1 MFGITTLRRLRDEI
15 DAHLATIRRSLTAE
29 NLRAEAQRNLLDE
42 VDAHIATIRARR
54 EADDALAAE
63 QRTTRLLAEQLLVAT
78 SEKNPAAR
86 AALGLPEEG
95 PWDRAVEGL
104 NALVDADVAFHIEP
118 DGHIS
123 NPLGDEHIEW
133 DRDAN
138 RWRLVHDDDTDLVTE
153 PTKDGLSTPETAGP

>member
-1 MFGITTLRRLRDEI
+1 MFGLTTTRRLRKTQRENVGLHARLGLLQGFHQSETTALRRAEQCLSDEI
-15 DAHLATIRRSLTAE
+15 DAHIL
-29 NLRAEAQRNLLDE
+29 
-42 VDAHIATIRARR
+42 TIRARHTA
-54 EADDALAAE
+54 EDALATE

-104 NALVDADVAFHIEP
+104 NALVDADIAFHIEP

-133 DRDAN
+133 DREAN
-138 RWRLVHDDDTDLVTE
+138 RWRLVHDDETDTTE
-153 PTKDGLSTPETAGP
+153 EAG